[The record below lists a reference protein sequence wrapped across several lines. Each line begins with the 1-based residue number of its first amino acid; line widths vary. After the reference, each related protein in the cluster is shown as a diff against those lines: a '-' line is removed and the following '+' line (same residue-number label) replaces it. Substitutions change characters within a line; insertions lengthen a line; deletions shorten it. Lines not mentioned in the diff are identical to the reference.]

1 VWISVRGVYRAWDQE
16 ARKIARQGD
25 EVARPVRSRYSVLV
39 GAERKDTGEIDDAV
53 VVDTSLVD
61 AMLRLT
67 PEERLRQNDRMLRT
81 IRELRDAFATR
92 RADDAARE
100 AGHQRR

>member
-1 VWISVRGVYRAWDQE
+1 M
-16 ARKIARQGD
+16 
-25 EVARPVRSRYSVLV
+25 
-39 GAERKDTGEIDDAV
+39 

-81 IRELRDAFATR
+81 IKDLRDAFAAAR
-92 RADDAARE
+92 PDDASRE
-100 AGHQRR
+100 AGDQRR

>member
-1 VWISVRGVYRAWDQE
+1 MAS
-16 ARKIARQGD
+16 KT
-25 EVARPVRSRYSVLV
+25 
-39 GAERKDTGEIDDAV
+39 KDAGQIEKAV

-81 IRELRDAFATR
+81 IKDLRDAFAAR
-92 RADDAARE
+92 RPDDASLE
-100 AGHQRR
+100 ASDQRR

>member
-1 VWISVRGVYRAWDQE
+1 M
-16 ARKIARQGD
+16 D
-25 EVARPVRSRYSVLV
+25 E
-39 GAERKDTGEIDDAV
+39 AV

-81 IRELRDAFATR
+81 IGELRDAFATR
-92 RADDAARE
+92 RVDDAAHE
-100 AGHQRR
+100 AGRQRR

>member
-1 VWISVRGVYRAWDQE
+1 VFPVASGRAD
-16 ARKIARQGD
+16 
-25 EVARPVRSRYSVLV
+25 
-39 GAERKDTGEIDDAV
+39 GAPIDGAV

-81 IRELRDAFATR
+81 IKDLRDAFAASR
-92 RADDAARE
+92 PDDTSRE
-100 AGHQRR
+100 AGDQRR

>member
-1 VWISVRGVYRAWDQE
+1 MASGKRD
-16 ARKIARQGD
+16 
-25 EVARPVRSRYSVLV
+25 V
-39 GAERKDTGEIDDAV
+39 GQIEKAV

-81 IRELRDAFATR
+81 IKDLRDAFAAR
-92 RADDAARE
+92 RPDDASFE
-100 AGHQRR
+100 AGDQRR

>member
-1 VWISVRGVYRAWDQE
+1 VGSG
-16 ARKIARQGD
+16 RK
-25 EVARPVRSRYSVLV
+25 E
-39 GAERKDTGEIDDAV
+39 KGEIDAAV

-81 IRELRDAFATR
+81 VKDLRDAFATR
-92 RADDAARE
+92 RADDASRE
-100 AGHQRR
+100 AGNQRR